1 MERLWA
7 PWRLAYLTGAGGGDG
22 GGCIF
27 CRALE
32 EDPPSPLL
40 VHRGARCYVILN
52 KYPYSN
58 GHLLVVPCRH
68 VGTLAGLD
76 AAELAEL
83 AELMQ
88 AAEKV
93 LTAAYSPHGINVG
106 INLGRAAGAGAP
118 GHLHVHLVP
127 RWDGDTNFMTVVAD
141 TRVVPEELDA
151 TARRLRPLFEKILGP
166 PPV

>member
-22 GGCIF
+22 GECIF
-27 CRALE
+27 CRARDE
-32 EDPPSPLL
+32 APPSPLV
-40 VHRGARCYVILN
+40 VHRGGRCYVILN

-58 GHLLVVPCRH
+58 GHLLVVPRRH
-68 VGTLAGLD
+68 AGTLAGLD
-76 AAELAEL
+76 AAELGEL
-83 AELMQ
+83 AVLTQ
-88 AAEKV
+88 AAEQV
-93 LTAAYSPHGINVG
+93 LTEAYSPHGLNVG
-106 INLGRAAGAGAP
+106 INVGRAAGAGAP

-151 TARRLRPLFEKILGP
+151 TARRLRPLFEKILGTP
-166 PPV
+166 A

>member
-7 PWRLAYLTGAGGGDG
+7 PWRLAYLTSAGSGG

-27 CRALE
+27 CRARD
-32 EDPPSPLL
+32 EDPPSPLV
-40 VHRGARCYVILN
+40 VHGGGRCYVILN

-58 GHLLVVPCRH
+58 GHLLVVPRRH

-76 AAELAEL
+76 AAELSEL
-83 AELMQ
+83 AVLMQ

-93 LTAAYSPHGINVG
+93 LTAAYSPQGLNVG
-106 INLGRAAGAGAP
+106 VNVGRAAGAGAP

-127 RWDGDTNFMTVVAD
+127 RWDGDTSFMTVVAD

-151 TARRLRPLFEKILGP
+151 TARRLRPLFEKILGTP
-166 PPV
+166 AA

>member
-1 MERLWA
+1 M
-7 PWRLAYLTGAGGGDG
+7 TGAGGGDG

-27 CRALE
+27 CSARDA
-32 EDPPSPLL
+32 DPPSPLV
-40 VHRGARCYVILN
+40 VHSGGRCYVILN

-58 GHLLVVPCRH
+58 GHLLVVPRRH

-76 AAELAEL
+76 AAELSEL
-83 AELMQ
+83 AVLAQ

-93 LTAAYSPHGINVG
+93 LTAAYSPQGLNVG
-106 INLGRAAGAGAP
+106 VNVGRAAGAGAP

-127 RWDGDTNFMTVVAD
+127 RWDGDTSFMTVVAD

-151 TARRLRPLFEKILGP
+151 TARRLRPLFEKILGAAD
-166 PPV
+166 

>member
-22 GGCIF
+22 VGCIF
-27 CRALE
+27 CRARD
-32 EDPPSPLL
+32 EDPPSPLV
-40 VHRGARCYVILN
+40 VHRGGRCYVILN

-58 GHLLVVPCRH
+58 GHLLVVPRRH

-76 AAELAEL
+76 AAELGEL
-83 AELMQ
+83 AVLAQ

-93 LTAAYSPHGINVG
+93 LTAAYSPQGLNVG
-106 INLGRAAGAGAP
+106 VNVGRAAGAGAP

-127 RWDGDTNFMTVVAD
+127 RWDGDTSFMTVVAD

-151 TARRLRPLFEKILGP
+151 TARRLRPLFEEILGRSA
-166 PPV
+166 

>member
-27 CRALE
+27 CRALA

-76 AAELAEL
+76 AAELTEL
-83 AELMQ
+83 ADLMQ

-151 TARRLRPLFEKILGP
+151 TARRLRPLFEKILGTP
-166 PPV
+166 PA

>member
-7 PWRLAYLTGAGGGDG
+7 PWRLAYLTSAGSGGG

-27 CRALE
+27 CRARDE
-32 EDPPSPLL
+32 EPPSPLI

-58 GHLLVVPCRH
+58 GHLLVVPLRH

-76 AAELAEL
+76 AAELSEL
-83 AELMQ
+83 AVLTQ

-93 LTAAYSPHGINVG
+93 LTAAYSPQGLNVG
-106 INLGRAAGAGAP
+106 INVGRAAGAGAP

-127 RWDGDTNFMTVVAD
+127 RWDGDTSFMTVVAD

-151 TARRLRPLFEKILGP
+151 TVRRLRPLFEKILGTP
-166 PPV
+166 E

>member
-22 GGCIF
+22 GECIF
-27 CRALE
+27 CAALAA
-32 EDPPSPLL
+32 DPPSPLI
-40 VHRGARCYVILN
+40 VHRGARCFVILN

-68 VGTLAGLD
+68 VATLAGLGAD
-76 AAELAEL
+76 ELGELAAL
-83 AELMQ
+83 TQ

-93 LTAAYSPHGINVG
+93 LTAAYSPHGLNVG

-127 RWDGDTNFMTVVAD
+127 RWDGDTSFMTVVAD

-151 TARRLRPLFEKILGP
+151 TARRLRPLFEKILGAS
-166 PPV
+166 V

>member
-1 MERLWA
+1 MTSA
-7 PWRLAYLTGAGGGDG
+7 SSGDG

-27 CRALE
+27 CGALDT
-32 EDPPSPLL
+32 DPSSPLIL
-40 VHRGARCYVILN
+40 HRGARCFVILN

-58 GHLLVVPCRH
+58 GHLLVVPRRH

-76 AAELAEL
+76 AAELGEL
-83 AELMQ
+83 AALTQ

-93 LTAAYSPHGINVG
+93 LTAAYAPHGINVG
-106 INLGRAAGAGAP
+106 ANVGRAAGAGAP
-118 GHLHVHLVP
+118 GHLHLHLVP

-151 TARRLRPLFEKILGP
+151 TTQRLRPIFADILGAGSP
-166 PPV
+166 R

>member
-27 CRALE
+27 CRARD
-32 EDPPSPLL
+32 EDPPSPLI
-40 VHRGARCYVILN
+40 VHRGGYCYVILN

-58 GHLLVVPCRH
+58 GHLLVVPLRH
-68 VGTLAGLD
+68 VGTLAGLH
-76 AAELAEL
+76 AAELSEL
-83 AELMQ
+83 AVLVQ

-93 LTAAYSPHGINVG
+93 LTAAYSPQGLNVG
-106 INLGRAAGAGAP
+106 INVGRAAGAGAP

-151 TARRLRPLFEKILGP
+151 TARRLRPLFEKILGTP
-166 PPV
+166 D

>member
-1 MERLWA
+1 M
-7 PWRLAYLTGAGGGDG
+7 TGAGGGDG

-27 CRALE
+27 CSARDA
-32 EDPPSPLL
+32 DPPSPLV
-40 VHRGARCYVILN
+40 VHRGGRCYVILN

-58 GHLLVVPCRH
+58 GHLLVVPRRH

-76 AAELAEL
+76 ATELSELAVL
-83 AELMQ
+83 AQ

-93 LTAAYSPHGINVG
+93 LTAAYSPQGLNVG
-106 INLGRAAGAGAP
+106 INVGRAAGAGAP

-127 RWDGDTNFMTVVAD
+127 RWDGDTSFMTVVAD

-151 TARRLRPLFEKILGP
+151 TARRLRPLFEKILGRSA
-166 PPV
+166 